1 MGSASATMNLLL
13 LTSRQEEGEAHVTFL
28 RTGGLAV
35 RGTVSD
41 DLAQLQKLGNS
52 PTFDLIICCE
62 YDGAIDLTKCMEY
75 YRQVEADVPLVI
87 VAGEDTESATLIGAM
102 RSGARDVT
110 QLGDDEHLLLVV
122 ARELSD
128 LGHRRAEEGL
138 RGQLRQCEHRVT
150 ELLQSSTE
158 AIAYV
163 REGVHLAV
171 NHAYAQL
178 FRFEASDEL
187 DGFPL
192 LDLIAPDKQ
201 GEARRSLRALDQLEE
216 NETEELKTEC
226 IRADGVR
233 FRATMRISRSNLEG
247 EPCLQVITSEKLHG
261 VRGASANRLDSDTGL
276 PNRTALMEELAKRL
290 EPSNG
295 KSAPVAA
302 IYIGMNG
309 FDELTRTEGL
319 SAALEAVAELGAA
332 LREQMPEDS
341 FLARLGDAGFAL
353 LVENIQQ
360 RKASDLAAQICSR
373 LRSPRPSAGT
383 AGTNGGVHTGLMLAE
398 PGSDSA
404 ANVLDTIH
412 RYYLMATLEARQG
425 PKHSKGA
432 QASGI
437 PGGEGQEPVEPLLTT
452 QIDRALQGDG
462 FELFYQPI
470 VSLKG
475 DSQEN
480 YSVLLRLRD
489 ENRTVR
495 EAKEFLPEAIQ
506 SGRMVAIDH
515 WVVRHAVA
523 EVAARREQLH
533 KINFFINISEETLCE
548 DKLLIWVCDYLRE
561 FQAHGNWLTFQIIE
575 EHARRQ
581 SASLRKLMEGLSK
594 VKCRLALNRF
604 GLAPNPEMLLKG
616 LQVHFVKFAPELGQG
631 LADDAQKH
639 RRLLD
644 LTKMVRDAG
653 AKTVVTGVED
663 ARSLTLLWTAGVD
676 YVQGNF
682 LQKPTDTID
691 LQGSGR
697 SS

>member
-1 MGSASATMNLLL
+1 MGSVSATKNILV
-13 LTSRQEEGEAHVTFL
+13 LTSREEEGEALVTSL
-28 RTGGLAV
+28 RTGGLPV
-35 RGTVSD
+35 RGTVTG
-41 DLAQLQKLGNS
+41 DLNQIQTLGDS
-52 PTFDLIICCE
+52 RSFDLIICCE
-62 YDGAIDLTKCMEY
+62 YDPAIDLAGCMEY
-75 YRQVEADVPLVI
+75 YRQVDTDLPLVI
-87 VAGEDTESATLIGAM
+87 VASEDTASAALIGAM
-102 RSGARDVT
+102 RSGARDVA
-110 QLGDDEHLLLVV
+110 QYGDQEHLLLVV

-128 LGHRRAEEGL
+128 LGHRRAEESLRRELSECEQRASGL
-138 RGQLRQCEHRVT
+138 LTYSR
-150 ELLQSSTE
+150 E
-158 AIAYV
+158 AIAYI

-171 NHAYAQL
+171 NPAYAEL
-178 FRFEASDEL
+178 FGFESTKDL

-192 LDLIAPDKQ
+192 LDLVSPDSQ
-201 GEARRSLRALDQLEE
+201 GEARRSLRALDQLAD
-216 NETEELKTEC
+216 NNTEEFFTEC

-233 FRATMRISRSNLEG
+233 FRASMRISRSHLEG
-247 EPCLQVITSEKLHG
+247 EPCLQVITSEG
-261 VRGASANRLDSDTGL
+261 RQGRRGSSSSRLDSDSGL
-276 PNRTALMEELAKRL
+276 PNRTALLEELAERL
-290 EPSNG
+290 EASDPQAS
-295 KSAPVAA
+295 PFAA
-302 IYIGMNG
+302 LYIGLNN
-309 FDELTRTEGL
+309 FDEVARSEGFT
-319 SAALEAVAELGAA
+319 AALEAVAEFGAA
-332 LREQMPEDS
+332 LRELVPEDS
-341 FLARLGDAGFAL
+341 FLARMGDASFAL
-353 LVENIQQ
+353 LVPNMDG
-360 RKASDLAAQICSR
+360 RKASELANQVSSGV
-373 LRSPRPSAGT
+373 RSSLT
-383 AGTNGGVHTGLMLAE
+383 AGGSGGRTRAVDTGLMLVE
-398 PGSDSA
+398 PGKDSP

-412 RYYLMATLEARQG
+412 RAYLMASSQAA
-425 PKHSKGA
+425 KGSPVPGA
-432 QASGI
+432 TQASGAS
-437 PGGEGQEPVEPLLTT
+437 GGQQEEPVEHLVTA

-489 ENRTVR
+489 ENKTVR

-533 KINFFINISEETLCE
+533 KINFFINISEETLQE

-581 SASLRKLMEGLSK
+581 SAGLRKLLDGLSK
-594 VKCRLALNRF
+594 VKCRVALNRF
-604 GLAPNPEMLLKG
+604 GLAPNPEMLLKSV
-616 LQVHFVKFAPELGQG
+616 QAHFVKFAPELGQG
-631 LADDAQKH
+631 LADDPQKH

-682 LQKPTDTID
+682 LQKPTDTIE
-691 LQGSGR
+691 LQGSPR
-697 SS
+697 VP

>member
-1 MGSASATMNLLL
+1 MDSVSATMNLLL
-13 LTSRQEEGEAHVTFL
+13 LTSRQEQGEAHVTSL
-28 RTGGLAV
+28 RTGGLPV
-35 RGTVSD
+35 RGTVTD
-41 DLAQLQKLGNS
+41 DLAQLQKLGNP

-62 YDGAIDLTKCMEY
+62 YDPAIDLARCMEY
-75 YRQVEADVPLVI
+75 YRQVEADVPLLI
-87 VAGEDTESATLIGAM
+87 VAREDTESATLISAM

-110 QLGDDEHLLLVV
+110 QVGDDEHLLLVV

-138 RGQLRQCEHRVT
+138 RGQLRQCEDRVT

-158 AIAYV
+158 AIAYI

-171 NHAYAQL
+171 NPAYAQL

-201 GEARRSLRALDQLEE
+201 GEARRSLRALDQLAES
-216 NETEELKTEC
+216 ETEEFNTEC

-247 EPCLQVITSEKLHG
+247 EPCLQVITSEKHHG
-261 VRGASANRLDSDTGL
+261 LRGASANRLDSDTGL
-276 PNRTALMEELAKRL
+276 PSRTALMEELAKRL
-290 EPSNG
+290 EPPNG
-295 KSAPVAA
+295 KSVPVAT
-302 IYIGMNG
+302 IYIGMTG
-309 FDELTRTEGL
+309 FDELARTDGL

-332 LREQMPEDS
+332 LRELMPEDS

-353 LVENIQQ
+353 LVDNIQQ
-360 RKASDLAAQICSR
+360 REASDLAAQICFR
-373 LRSPRPSAGT
+373 IRSPLPSAGPT
-383 AGTNGGVHTGLMLAE
+383 GAIHTGLMLAE

-412 RYYLMATLEARQG
+412 RYYLMAALEAQQG
-425 PKHSKGA
+425 PKPSKAA
-432 QASGI
+432 QVAGS
-437 PGGEGQEPVEPLLTT
+437 PGGDGEEPVEPLLTA

-489 ENRTVR
+489 ENQTVR

-533 KINFFINISEETLCE
+533 KINFFINISEETLRE

-581 SASLRKLMEGLSK
+581 SAILRKLMEGLSK

-604 GLAPNPEMLLKG
+604 GLVPNPEMLLKG
-616 LQVHFVKFAPELGQG
+616 LKVHFVKFAPELGQG
-631 LADDAQKH
+631 LADDTQKH

>member
-1 MGSASATMNLLL
+1 MGSVSATMTLLV
-13 LTSRQEEGEAHVTFL
+13 LTSRQEEGEAHVTSL
-28 RTGGLAV
+28 RTGGLPV
-35 RGTVSD
+35 RGTVTSD
-41 DLAQLQKLGNS
+41 LTQLQKLSNS
-52 PTFDLIICCE
+52 PSIDLIICCE
-62 YDGAIDLTKCMEY
+62 YDPAIDLTRCMES

-87 VAGEDTESATLIGAM
+87 VAGEDTASAALISAM
-102 RSGARDVT
+102 RSGARDVA
-110 QLGDDEHLLLVV
+110 QFGDDDHLLLVV

-138 RGQLRQCEHRVT
+138 RGQLRQCEDRAT

-158 AIAYV
+158 AVAYV

-171 NHAYAQL
+171 NPAYARL

-201 GEARRSLRALDQLEE
+201 GEARRSLRALDQLAE
-216 NETEELKTEC
+216 NETEEFNTEC
-226 IRADGVR
+226 IRVDGVR

-247 EPCLQVITSEKLHG
+247 EPCLQVITSEKHHG
-261 VRGASANRLDSDTGL
+261 LRGASTNRLDSDTGL

-290 EPSNG
+290 EPSNE
-295 KSAPVAA
+295 KTATVAA
-302 IYIGMNG
+302 IYIGLNG
-309 FDELTRTEGL
+309 FDELARTEGL
-319 SAALEAVAELGAA
+319 STALEAVAELGAA
-332 LREQMPEDS
+332 LRELMPENS

-353 LVENIQQ
+353 LVENMQQ
-360 RKASDLAAQICSR
+360 REASDLAAQICSR
-373 LRSPRPSAGT
+373 VRSPLPPAGPVG
-383 AGTNGGVHTGLMLAE
+383 AVYTGLMLAE

-412 RYYLMATLEARQG
+412 RYFLMATLEARQG
-425 PKHSKGA
+425 PKHSKAA

-437 PGGEGQEPVEPLLTT
+437 PGGEGEEPVEPLLTA

-480 YSVLLRLRD
+480 YSVLLRLRGED
-489 ENRTVR
+489 QTVR

-533 KINFFINISEETLCE
+533 KINFFINISEETLRE

-697 SS
+697 SA

>member
-1 MGSASATMNLLL
+1 MGSVSATMNLLV
-13 LTSRQEEGEAHVTFL
+13 LTSCQEKGEAHVTSL
-28 RTGGLAV
+28 RTGGLPV
-35 RGTVSD
+35 RGTVTD
-41 DLAQLQKLGNS
+41 DLAQLQKLSSS
-52 PTFDLIICCE
+52 PSFDLIICCD
-62 YDGAIDLTKCMEY
+62 YDPSIDLTKCMEY
-75 YRQVEADVPLVI
+75 YRQVDADLPLVI
-87 VAGEDTESATLIGAM
+87 VAAEETESATLISAM

-110 QLGDDEHLLLVV
+110 QFGDHEHLLLVV

-128 LGHRRAEEGL
+128 LEHRRAEEGL
-138 RGQLRQCEHRVT
+138 RGQLSQCEHRVT
-150 ELLQSSTE
+150 ELLQSSAE
-158 AIAYV
+158 AIAYI

-171 NHAYAQL
+171 NPAYADL
-178 FRFEASDEL
+178 FRFEASEEL

-201 GEARRSLRALDQLEE
+201 GEARRSLRALDHLAE
-216 NETEELKTEC
+216 NETEEFNTEC

-233 FRATMRISRSNLEG
+233 FRTTMRISRSNLEG
-247 EPCLQVITSEKLHG
+247 EPCLQVITSEKHHG
-261 VRGASANRLDSDTGL
+261 RRDAPANRLDSDTGL
-276 PNRTALMEELAKRL
+276 PNRTALLEELAKRL
-290 EPSNG
+290 EPSEG
-295 KSAPVAA
+295 RSAPVAA
-302 IYIGMNG
+302 IYISMDG
-309 FDELTRTEGL
+309 FDELARTEGL
-319 SAALEAVAELGAA
+319 TAALEAVAELGAA
-332 LREQMPEDS
+332 LRELMPEGS

-360 RKASDLAAQICSR
+360 REASALAARICSGV
-373 LRSPRPSAGT
+373 RSPVPSAGT
-383 AGTNGGVHTGLMLAE
+383 GGPAGGVHTGFMLAE

-412 RYYLMATLEARQG
+412 RYCLMATLETRQG
-425 PKHSKGA
+425 PKHSKA
-432 QASGI
+432 VQAPGS
-437 PGGEGQEPVEPLLTT
+437 PGGEGEEPVEPLLTT

-489 ENRTVR
+489 ENQTVR

-533 KINFFINISEETLCE
+533 KINFFINIAEETLRE

-581 SASLRKLMEGLSK
+581 SASLRKLMDGLNK

-682 LQKPTDTID
+682 LQKPADTID

-697 SS
+697 AT